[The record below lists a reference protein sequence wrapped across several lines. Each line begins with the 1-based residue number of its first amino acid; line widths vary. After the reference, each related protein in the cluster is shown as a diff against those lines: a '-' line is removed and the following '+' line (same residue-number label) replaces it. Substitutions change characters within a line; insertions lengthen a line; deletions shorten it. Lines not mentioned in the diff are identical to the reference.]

1 MKQNIRSLI
10 AALSA
15 LAATS
20 AFGEIKMPKIF
31 SDGMVLQRDMPVKI
45 WGTADANASVDVE
58 FAGAKKSAKAG
69 ADGKWLVVLDK
80 MPASKTPR
88 AITVY
93 ENGNA
98 GAKIGN
104 VLVGEVW
111 IAGGQSNMGWVLENT
126 TDAKAAFERAKKNK
140 ILRYFKQSPRAIAR
154 TPQEDSPKGAMWER
168 ADVGKCALHWSAVGF
183 YFGEKISE
191 ALDVPVGI
199 VGTPLGATAMAAWV
213 DEAAAGKNEYMKGVY
228 ESFKKRA
235 DKYDENAYRAALK
248 TYEEKVAALEKE
260 NAERKKQGRP
270 PKKLQWDYKRPN
282 KISPVPYFR
291 TPVWNYNA
299 KVAPLRG
306 LAARGIIWYQGE
318 SDTLEPAVLH
328 FESQLKLLI
337 SAWRGYFEKP
347 DMPFIMAQLSSF
359 VSSPK
364 NKWAEARAAQL
375 AVAASVPNV
384 YAIPTIDRGESN
396 DIHPKD
402 KTTVGLRM
410 ANVALSQVYGAAAPN
425 PFAPEF
431 KSAEYSGG
439 TAAVSVE
446 SRGLKIESRGEL
458 RGFEVLA
465 NGKWAKADAKLDGGK
480 IVLKSPDGAD
490 VSGVR
495 YLWKNDPLSEIC
507 VFDSGGLP
515 LYPFEN
521 LKK

>member
-1 MKQNIRSLI
+1 M
-10 AALSA
+10 
-15 LAATS
+15 
-20 AFGEIKMPKIF
+20 
-31 SDGMVLQRDMPVKI
+31 
-45 WGTADANASVDVE
+45 
-58 FAGAKKSAKAG
+58 
-69 ADGKWLVVLDK
+69 
-80 MPASKTPR
+80 
-88 AITVY
+88 
-93 ENGNA
+93 
-98 GAKIGN
+98 
-104 VLVGEVW
+104 
-111 IAGGQSNMGWVLENT
+111 
-126 TDAKAAFERAKKNK
+126 
-140 ILRYFKQSPRAIAR
+140 
-154 TPQEDSPKGAMWER
+154 
-168 ADVGKCALHWSAVGF
+168 
-183 YFGEKISE
+183 
-191 ALDVPVGI
+191 
-199 VGTPLGATAMAAWV
+199 
-213 DEAAAGKNEYMKGVY
+213 
-228 ESFKKRA
+228 
-235 DKYDENAYRAALK
+235 
-248 TYEEKVAALEKE
+248 
-260 NAERKKQGRP
+260 
-270 PKKLQWDYKRPN
+270 QWDYKRPN

-425 PFAPEF
+425 PFAPQF
-431 KSAEYSGG
+431 KSAEYSGS
-439 TAAVSVE
+439 AATVLLE
-446 SRGLKIESRGEL
+446 TRGLEIESRGQL

-465 NGKWAKADAKLDGGK
+465 NGKWAKAVAKFDGGK

>member
-10 AALSA
+10 AVFAA
-15 LAATS
+15 LASAS

-45 WGTADANASVDVE
+45 WGTADANAKVEVE
-58 FAGAKKSAKAG
+58 FAGVKKSAKAC
-69 ADGKWLVVLDK
+69 ADGKWVVEFDK
-80 MPASKTPR
+80 MPASKNPR
-88 AITVY
+88 AITVF

-111 IAGGQSNMGWVLENT
+111 IAGGQSNMGWGLQNT
-126 TDAKAAFERAKKNK
+126 TDVKASFERAKKNK

-154 TPQEDSPKGAMWER
+154 TPQEDSPEGAKWER
-168 ADVGKCALHWSAVGF
+168 ADVGKCALHWSAVGY
-183 YFGEKISE
+183 YFGEKICE

-199 VGTPLGATAMAAWV
+199 VGTPLGATAMIAWV
-213 DEAAAGKNEYMKGVY
+213 DEAAVEKDAYMKSTY
-228 ESFKKRA
+228 ADFKKRA
-235 DKYDENAYRAALK
+235 DKYDENAYLADLK
-248 TYEEKVAALEKE
+248 IYKDKVAALEKE

-270 PKKLQWDYKRPN
+270 PKKLPWDYKEPN
-282 KISPVPYFR
+282 RISPVPHFR

-318 SDTLEPAVLH
+318 SDTNENSVPH
-328 FESQLKLLI
+328 FASQLKVLI

-359 VSSPK
+359 ISSP
-364 NKWAEARAAQL
+364 NTKWPEARAAQL
-375 AVAASVPNV
+375 AVANSVPHA

-410 ANVALSQVYGAAAPN
+410 ANVALSQVYGVSTPN

-439 TAAVSVE
+439 TATVLLE
-446 SRGLKIESRGEL
+446 TRGLEIESRGEL

-465 NGKWAKADAKLDGGK
+465 NGKWEKADAKLDGGK

-507 VFDSGGLP
+507 LFDSNGLP